1 MDKKQQMQIMELS
14 FTIMERI
21 LVQKEFKSKDEVLQL
36 TKQAIKVAEDD
47 KEVPNEVKLAYAEA
61 LEKLESLSWDEMQEI
76 KKIIEE

>member
-21 LVQKEFKSKDEVLQL
+21 LVQKEFKSKDEVLRL

-47 KEVPNEVKLAYAEA
+47 KEVPTEVKLAYAEA